1 MAARRLQGGSV
12 KAGFRY
18 WTMIAVL
25 LAATSGMGYLSH
37 GESTP
42 PAKPLEEFP
51 HRVAGYTQIVE
62 WPLDKETLDVLK
74 VTDYIHRGYW
84 EPGMNRDLMTLFVAY
99 FRSQRTGATIHSPK
113 NCLPGAGWNPVQSS
127 VYQLPLDDGR
137 KVPINLYI
145 LRKGLDE
152 QLVLYWYQAHG
163 RIVASEFWGKFYLVY
178 DALRLNRTDAALV
191 RITVPIDHDNEQEA
205 QARAVTFAKQI
216 TTDVDQIIPR

>member
-1 MAARRLQGGSV
+1 M

-18 WTMIAVL
+18 WVMIAIL
-25 LAATSGMGYLSH
+25 LGATTGMAYLSH

-42 PAKPLEEFP
+42 TAKPLSQFP
-51 HRVAGYTQIVE
+51 VRVAGYTKIID

-74 VTDYIHRGYW
+74 VTDYIDRGYW
-84 EPGMNRDLMTLFVAY
+84 QPGMDRDLMTLYIAY
-99 FRSQRTGATIHSPK
+99 FSSQRTGATIHSPK

-127 VYQLPLDDGR
+127 TYQMQLDDGR
-137 KVPINLYI
+137 KVPINLYV
-145 LRKGLDE
+145 LRKGLDQ

-163 RIVASEFWGKFYLVY
+163 RIVASEYWGKFYLVK
-178 DALRLNRTDAALV
+178 DALLMNRTDAALV
-191 RITVPIDHDNEQEA
+191 RITVPIEHDNEQEA

>member
-1 MAARRLQGGSV
+1 M

-25 LAATSGMGYLSH
+25 LGATTGMAYLSH

-42 PAKPLEEFP
+42 PAKPLAEFP
-51 HRVAGYTQIVE
+51 HQVAGYTEIIQ

-74 VTDYIHRGYW
+74 VTDYTNRGYW
-84 EPGMNRDLMTLFVAY
+84 EPTLGRNLVTLFIGY

-113 NCLPGAGWNPVQSS
+113 NCLPGAGWNPVESS
-127 VYQLPLDDGR
+127 IYQMQLNDGR
-137 KVPINLYI
+137 KVPINLYV

-191 RITVPIDHDNEQEA
+191 RITVPIQHDDAA
-205 QARAVTFAKQI
+205 QARTRAVTFAKQI
-216 TTDVDQIIPR
+216 TSDVDQIIPR